1 MEVAN
6 DSNEPM
12 TGEAKT
18 HPNPKEFVCPSG
30 WGSMVNLHSE
40 LS

>member
-12 TGEAKT
+12 TGEATT
-18 HPNPKEFVCPSG
+18 HPNQGVR
-30 WGSMVNLHSE
+30 
-40 LS
+40 LSLRVGLDG